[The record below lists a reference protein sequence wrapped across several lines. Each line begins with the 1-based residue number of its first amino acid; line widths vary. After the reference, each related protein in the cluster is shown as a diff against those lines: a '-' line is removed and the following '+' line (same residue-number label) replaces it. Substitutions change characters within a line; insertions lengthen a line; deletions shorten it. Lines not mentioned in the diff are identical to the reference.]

1 MIQLVLIVPCTL
13 LALLAAPSISQEA
26 TGTWWN
32 KP

>member
-1 MIQLVLIVPCTL
+1 MIQLMLLILCTL

-26 TGTWWN
+26 IGTWWN